1 VLESAPKERRE
12 PVKMDRKSQIKEC
25 LERVNEFR
33 SIHDVVPLTIN
44 EKLNTEAQDWAKHL
58 AEKDGLEHSPKDS
71 RKNGKGENLFGF
83 TGDQQI
89 VTAFDKW
96 YAEEDEYDYKKNKY
110 VSSAGNFTQLVWAGY
125 GHLTVVAFVTSQ
137 SVEHIQMP

>member
-1 VLESAPKERRE
+1 MKYAQLTDSIE
-12 PVKMDRKSQIKEC
+12 EC

-44 EKLNTEAQDWAKHL
+44 EKLNGEAQDWAKHL

-71 RKNGKGENLFGF
+71 RKHGQGENLFGF
-83 TGDQQI
+83 TGDQHI

-96 YAEEDEYDYKKNKY
+96 YSEEDQYDYKKNKY
-110 VSSAGNFTQLVWAGY
+110 VASAGNFTQLVWAGY
-125 GHLTVVAFVTSQ
+125 GALNTLVTFL
-137 SVEHIQMP
+137 